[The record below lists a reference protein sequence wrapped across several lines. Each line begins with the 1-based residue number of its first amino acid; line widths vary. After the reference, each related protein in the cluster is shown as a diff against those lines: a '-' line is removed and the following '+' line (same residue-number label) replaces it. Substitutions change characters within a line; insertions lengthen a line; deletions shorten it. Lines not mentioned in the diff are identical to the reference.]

1 VTSGPDPR
9 AIRVLYLAHRVP
21 YAPNRGDRIRAY
33 HSLRVLRQAG
43 IRAHV
48 VAFAHDDS
56 EHSSASRLSEVAES
70 YDVLRLPQWRNRI
83 RAGLALAGSTPLTH
97 VLLDHPDARARLA
110 ARIASFDPHVVISF
124 CSGMARL
131 AIEPPCDSLPFVLD
145 MVDVD
150 SAKWR
155 DLSLAAA
162 WPLRYVYAREA
173 TCLARF
179 ERAASDRADSVLVI
193 NQREAEELST
203 IAPSAPVRVVPNGVD
218 VPYFQRPPQSSRN
231 PQVVFTAV
239 FDYPPNEAGAIW
251 TIADVWPKVLASHPD
266 AELVLA
272 GARPTPALQRLA
284 ARSPRVTV
292 TGAVDDI
299 RPHLWSARVAIA
311 PLAVSR
317 GTQNKVLEA
326 VAAGLRGVVTP
337 SVAEGLPPSVLEWC
351 SVAGTPEAFAAAVS
365 RSLDSEASPPEG
377 SLDALRWESAL
388 EPLVER
394 VRAAAETGG
403 RVRSAR

>member
-1 VTSGPDPR
+1 MTSGPDPH

-33 HSLRVLRQAG
+33 HSLRVLREAG
-43 IRAHV
+43 IHTHV
-48 VAFAHDDS
+48 VAFAHDDA
-56 EHSSASRLSEVAES
+56 EHSSASRLGEVAES
-70 YDVLRLPQWRNRI
+70 YDVLRLPAWRNKI

-97 VLLDHPDARARLA
+97 VLLDHPDAPALLA
-110 ARIASFDPHVVISF
+110 SRVASFKPHVVIAF

-131 AIEPPCDSLPFVLD
+131 AVEPPCDALPFVLD
-145 MVDVD
+145 MVDLD

-155 DLSLAAA
+155 DLSRTAA

-179 ERAASDRADSVLVI
+179 ERAASDRADAVLVI
-193 NQREAEELST
+193 NQREADELST
-203 IAPSAPVRVVPNGVD
+203 LAPSAPVRVVSNGVD
-218 VPYFQRPPQSSRN
+218 IAYFQRPSHSPRN
-231 PQVVFTAV
+231 PRVVFTAV

-251 TIADVWPKVLASHPD
+251 TITDVWPKVLASHPD

-284 ARSPRVTV
+284 ARSPHVTV

-326 VAAGLRGVVTP
+326 AAADLVSVITP
-337 SVAEGLPPSVLEWC
+337 SVSLGLPPAVLPWC
-351 SVAGTPEAFAAAVS
+351 TVAESPERFAAAIVEK
-365 RSLDSEASPPEG
+365 LATAVHAPAGASFG
-377 SLDALRWESAL
+377 DLRWESSL
-388 EPLVER
+388 DPLVRKVTELAR
-394 VRAAAETGG
+394 QG
-403 RVRSAR
+403 R

>member
-1 VTSGPDPR
+1 
-9 AIRVLYLAHRVP
+9 VLYLAHRVP

-43 IRAHV
+43 IRTHV
-48 VAFAHDDS
+48 VAFAHDDAEYS
-56 EHSSASRLSEVAES
+56 NASRLGDVAES
-70 YDVLRLPQWRNRI
+70 YDVLRLPRWRNKI

-97 VLLDHPDARARLA
+97 VLLDHPDAAALLTARV
-110 ARIASFDPHVVISF
+110 ASFKPHVAIAF

-131 AIEPPCDSLPFVLD
+131 AIEPPYGALPFVLD
-145 MVDVD
+145 MVDLD

-155 DLSLAAA
+155 DLSRTAA
-162 WPLRYVYAREA
+162 WPLRDVYAREA

-179 ERAASDRADSVLVI
+179 ERAASDRAESVLVI
-193 NQREAEELST
+193 NQREADELST
-203 IAPSAPVRVVPNGVD
+203 LAPSAPVRVVPNGVD
-218 VPYFQRPPQSSRN
+218 IGYFQRPSQASRR

-251 TIADVWPKVLASHPD
+251 TITDVWPKVLASHPE

-272 GARPTPALQRLA
+272 GARPTRALHHLA

-292 TGAVDDI
+292 TGAVGDI
-299 RPHLWSARVAIA
+299 RPHLWSARVGIA

-326 VAAGLRGVVTP
+326 VAAGLCGVVTP
-337 SVAEGLPPSVLEWC
+337 PVAEGLPPSVLEWC
-351 SVAGTPEAFAAAVS
+351 AVAETSEAFAAAIG
-365 RSLDSEASPPEG
+365 RSLDSAASPPDG
-377 SLDALRWESAL
+377 SLAGLRWESAL
-388 EPLVER
+388 EVLVEC
-394 VRAAAETGG
+394 VRAAAEAGG
-403 RVRSAR
+403 PERSAR